1 MPTPGPFGSRA
12 AYDWAVEMSIYLRE
26 DQRHRGTGKQLYAAL
41 EAVLRAQNI
50 QNLYACIGCPDGAD
64 DAHLTRNSAQ
74 FHAHLGYRLVGEFPR
89 CGYKFGTWYSMV
101 WMEKCIGAH
110 EAQPAPVRPFPEIS
124 RRSWKPFWTV
134 HKAAGRFRSGN
145 GPCFFL
151 SLLQQFIR
159 AQQHLRR
166 LGAREGRRTVAA
178 GRIHAAGCQT

>member
-1 MPTPGPFGSRA
+1 MPTPGRSA

-26 DQRHRGTGKQLYAAL
+26 DQRHRGTGKRLYAAL

-110 EAQPAPVRPFPEIS
+110 EAQPAPVRPFPE
-124 RRSWKPFWTV
+124 
-134 HKAAGRFRSGN
+134 
-145 GPCFFL
+145 L
-151 SLLQQFIR
+151 SPAELEAILDR
-159 AQQHLRR
+159 A
-166 LGAREGRRTVAA
+166 
-178 GRIHAAGCQT
+178 